1 VKTTVNVNEIS
12 QSGINGQSGPEME
25 RALKEISDLKAKLK
39 EYEAKM
45 INLTFDNTEM
55 LDESNTSSKRASL
68 GKDET
73 ATVFLKEQL
82 AFVNERLRGLT

>member
-1 VKTTVNVNEIS
+1 
-12 QSGINGQSGPEME
+12 ME
-25 RALKEISDLKAKLK
+25 RALKEISELKAKLK

-45 INLTFDNTEM
+45 LDFQSLTFDNTEM
-55 LDESNTSSKRASL
+55 LDESNTSSKRVSL

-82 AFVNERLRGLT
+82 AFVNERLKSLTQELEEKSSVI